1 MPSHR
6 EKLAWLLILTAV
18 FLTSQAAFAD
28 WNSAPENVVPGHPT
42 WIFTPNSTLP
52 NGKHGLIVVL
62 HGCNQTNDQLKQF
75 GNLEGAANAN
85 GLVIAV
91 PSVGDNPWPDPAGGC
106 WDYNAGIDASQHA
119 ADMINLTRIL
129 LGRMALNIDPV
140 QVYVVGLSSGGALS
154 LVLGCMAPDL
164 YDGVGVIAG
173 PSVGSAQSGAT
184 GFVLDTNVDDAIKE
198 CNTLAGDK
206 RSSFATQVA
215 NIAYGDMDKNGPDAD
230 FPYDGEDINHPG
242 QYAVVSVNWSDDN
255 IRILRSIYR
264 DSALG
269 AAINIQSNMGVER
282 DATTNGR
289 TNWPSWFS
297 SMLDTR
303 GLLAQANPIVRSWAA
318 FGWLSWASTIR
329 STLPDGSSGTT
340 CGLNESYPVRRRI
353 SPIVRRIPL
362 SQMTFEIHAAMED
375 SNDVHAGTCQTEK
388 H

>member
-6 EKLAWLLILTAV
+6 AKLAWLLILTAV

-75 GNLEGAANAN
+75 GNLEGAAYAN
-85 GLVIAV
+85 GLVMAV

-106 WDYNAGIDASQHA
+106 WDYNAGTDASTHA

-184 GFVLDTNVDDAIKE
+184 GFVPDINVDDAIKE
-198 CNTLAGDK
+198 CNALAGDK
-206 RSSFATQVA
+206 SSSFATQVA
-215 NIAYGDMDKNGPDAD
+215 IIAYGDMDKNGPDAD
-230 FPYDGEDINHPG
+230 FPYNGEDINHPG

-255 IRILRSIYR
+255 IRILRSIYG
-264 DSALG
+264 DSTLG

-289 TNWPSWFS
+289 TQLAELVFFNIGHAWPAGTGQPNSAKS
-297 SMLDTR
+297 G
-303 GLLAQANPIVRSWAA
+303 GLWMAQS
-318 FGWLSWASTIR
+318 
-329 STLPDGSSGTT
+329 
-340 CGLNESYPVRRRI
+340 GLNYPQYI
-353 SPIVRRIPL
+353 
-362 SQMTFEIHAAMED
+362 
-375 SNDVHAGTCQTEK
+375 AGWFLRNNLRAK
-388 H
+388 

>member
-6 EKLAWLLILTAV
+6 AKLAWLLILTAV

-75 GNLEGAANAN
+75 GNLEGAAYAN
-85 GLVIAV
+85 GLVMAV

-106 WDYNAGIDASQHA
+106 WDYNAGTDASQHA

-164 YDGVGVIAG
+164 Y
-173 PSVGSAQSGAT
+173 
-184 GFVLDTNVDDAIKE
+184 KE
-198 CNTLAGDK
+198 CNALAGDK
-206 RSSFATQVA
+206 SSSFATQVA
-215 NIAYGDMDKNGPDAD
+215 IIAYGDMDKNGPDAD
-230 FPYDGEDINHPG
+230 FPYNGEDINHPG

-255 IRILRSIYR
+255 IRILRSIYG
-264 DSALG
+264 DSTLG

-289 TNWPSWFS
+289 TQLAELVFFNIGHAWPAGTGQPNSAKS
-297 SMLDTR
+297 G
-303 GLLAQANPIVRSWAA
+303 GLWMAQS
-318 FGWLSWASTIR
+318 
-329 STLPDGSSGTT
+329 
-340 CGLNESYPVRRRI
+340 GLNYPQYI
-353 SPIVRRIPL
+353 
-362 SQMTFEIHAAMED
+362 
-375 SNDVHAGTCQTEK
+375 AGWFLRNNLRAK
-388 H
+388 